1 MQNHMTVMPKELS
14 EVVKSD
20 KFHFK
25 LSKRYWIANM
35 KQFYSK
41 VRSWLGK
48 KKLNY
53 QLAVYGEIPF
63 SLSLSLFIG
72 KETLII
78 LHIIKSKG

>member
-41 VRSWLGK
+41 VRS
-48 KKLNY
+48 
-53 QLAVYGEIPF
+53 
-63 SLSLSLFIG
+63 
-72 KETLII
+72 
-78 LHIIKSKG
+78 